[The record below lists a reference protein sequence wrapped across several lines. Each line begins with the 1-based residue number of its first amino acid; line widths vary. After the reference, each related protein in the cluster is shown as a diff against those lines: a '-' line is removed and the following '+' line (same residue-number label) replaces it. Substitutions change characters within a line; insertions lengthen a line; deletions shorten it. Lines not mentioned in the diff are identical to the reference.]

1 MSKKLFSLLILVT
14 LIAGLLPA
22 AALAAPPM
30 QEGGTTYTVQKDD
43 WLSKLAEKEYGDLLA
58 FPAIVYYNNLKA
70 AEDDSFAVIENAD
83 LIEVGWTIYIP
94 SPEEAAAYLTGAVA
108 PEAAEEQPSFEG
120 QKVVVVTQ
128 TGRSIGGPIED
139 FAPEWEALTG
149 GEVELQQFAFG
160 ELFEKMITSFET
172 GAVDYD
178 MLVFPADWAGDFMAP
193 GYLEPVPPDI
203 LAGID
208 PTDIIPL
215 YGARITAWG
224 DTVYAL
230 PYDGDAHMLYYRKD
244 LVAPDSP
251 YAAEFEAQ
259 YGYPLDEPATWSQYY
274 DIAEFFNGRE
284 VETAGEIAPIYG
296 VAEAQRRNAQ
306 SYWVFLSHAA
316 GYGKVPGNPC
326 FFFSCDDMTPQV
338 NNPGWVQALEDYIK
352 SRDLGP
358 PEQLQWDV
366 ADTRVQFPA
375 GVSVLNIDWGDVGPI
390 SYNPDASVIIG
401 DTGFAPLPA
410 GDRYWNYETG
420 EWVEEANPAPF
431 IAFGGW
437 IIGVAADS
445 DVKEAALDFASF
457 MAQPEMVQLLAVT
470 PDTGIN
476 PSRYSQFENL
486 DLWVN
491 AGFDPEG
498 AEDYLDAVL
507 NTIAHPNAVLDL
519 RIRGSAEYLN
529 VLDVEV
535 SRALA
540 DEITAQE
547 ALDNVAAGWDEITD
561 RLGRESQLQQYRS
574 AVGYT
579 GS

>member
-1 MSKKLFSLLILVT
+1 MIKRLLLVAVALVVAASLL
-14 LIAGLLPA
+14 P
-22 AALAAPPM
+22 
-30 QEGGTTYTVQKDD
+30 QTVSAHPVLQGVACDQDTVVQADD
-43 WLSKLAEKEYGDLLA
+43 WLSKLADKFYGDVLA
-58 FPAIVYYNNLKA
+58 FPAIVQATNQAN
-70 AEDDSFAVIENAD
+70 AEDDSYTRIDNPDVIEP
-83 LIEVGWTIYIP
+83 GWKLCIP
-94 SPEEAAAYLTGAVA
+94 SVDDAAVLLGTELET
-108 PEAAEEQPSFEG
+108 PRFDG
-120 QKVVVVTQ
+120 QKVIVVTQ
-128 TGRSIGGPIED
+128 TGRSIGGPVED

-160 ELFEKMITSFET
+160 ELFEKIITSFET
-172 GAVDYD
+172 GASDYD
-178 MLVFPADWAGDFMAP
+178 VLIFPADWAGDFMAP
-193 GYLEPVPPDI
+193 GHLEPIPLSILDRIEPD
-203 LAGID
+203 
-208 PTDIIPL
+208 DIIPL
-215 YGARITAWG
+215 YGKRITAWG
-224 DTVYAL
+224 PTIYAL

-244 LVAPDSP
+244 LVSPDSP
-251 YAAEFEAQ
+251 YAAEFEAE
-259 YGYPLDEPATWSQYY
+259 YGYPLDEPVTWSQYY

-284 VETAGEIAPIYG
+284 VETAGETFPIAG

-338 NNPGWVQALEDYIK
+338 NNPGWVQALDDYIM

-366 ADTRVQFPA
+366 SDTRVQFPA

-390 SYNPDASVIIG
+390 SYNPEASLIAG
-401 DTGFAPLPA
+401 DTGFGVLPG

-420 EWVEEANPAPF
+420 EWVEETNVAPF

-445 DVKEAALDFASF
+445 EVKDAALNFGAF
-457 MAQPEMVQLLAVT
+457 MARPELVKQLAVT

-476 PSRYSQFENL
+476 PSRFSQFEDL

-498 AEDYLDAVL
+498 AQDYLDAVKD
-507 NTIAHPNAVLDL
+507 TINHPNAVLDL
-519 RIRGSAEYLN
+519 RIRGSAEYLS

-540 DEITAQE
+540 GEISSQE
-547 ALDNVAAGWDEITD
+547 AMDNVAAGWDDITN
-561 RLGRESQLQQYRS
+561 RLGRESQLEQYRS
-574 AVGYT
+574 AVGF
-579 GS
+579 GE